1 MLKSKEKMEFGN
13 FQTSAHLSEQ
23 VCQFLLKNNLRPA
36 SVLEPTCG
44 VGNFLVASLNTFP
57 SLKRAL
63 GFEINPSHVDI
74 ALKATK
80 EIHSTSSVDIYVSDF
95 FKTNFETLIK
105 NLPEPVLIL
114 GNPPWVTNSKLCGLK
129 SSNMPI
135 KSNFQGNRGMDALLG
150 KSNFDI
156 SEWMLSKMMNWVD
169 GSHRTLAML
178 CKTSVARKVLKQAWK
193 HHLQIG
199 GASIYHIDASAHFN
213 VSVDACLLVVSGTP
227 SIGKKECNIHESI
240 ESTLPTLTFGL
251 CNGDL
256 IANMDHYKRWK
267 HLQGAPPYRWRSG
280 IKHDC
285 SKIMELKRAGS
296 FYQNGND
303 QIVALEN
310 QFLFPMLKSSQLANG
325 FCEVPS
331 KWMIVPQSK
340 PGEDTSDI
348 QKQAPLTWKYLCSHK
363 EKLDARRSSIYR
375 KLPEFSIFG
384 VGQYSFAPW
393 KIAVSG
399 FYKHLR
405 FHVVG
410 SFEGKPIV
418 LDDTCYFIPCYS
430 LKEAKLL
437 LSILNSGVAVEFLS
451 SFIFWD
457 AKRPITIDHLRR
469 LNILAVARE
478 IGLDDELRVFV
489 KGSRAQAILNF

>member
-1 MLKSKEKMEFGN
+1 MLKSKEKIEFGD
-13 FQTSAHLSEQ
+13 FQTSTDLSKQ
-23 VCQFLLKNNLRPA
+23 VCQFLLKNKFMPA
-36 SVLEPTCG
+36 SILEPTCG
-44 VGNFLVASLNTFP
+44 VGNFLTASLSTFP

-74 ALKATK
+74 ALKAIK
-80 EIHSTSSVDIYVSDF
+80 EIRTTSSVDIYVSDF
-95 FKTNFETLIK
+95 FNTDYETLIK

-114 GNPPWVTNSKLCGLK
+114 GNPPWATNSKLGGLK
-129 SSNMPI
+129 SNNMPI
-135 KSNFQGNRGMDALLG
+135 KSNFQGSRGIDALMG

-156 SEWMLSKMMNWVD
+156 SEWMLSKMMNWID
-169 GSHRTLAML
+169 GSHRALAML

-199 GASIYHIDASAHFN
+199 EASIHRIDASAHFN
-213 VSVDACLLVVSGTP
+213 VSVDACLLVVSGTLG
-227 SIGKKECNIHESI
+227 IGKKECSSYESI
-240 ESTLPTLTFGL
+240 ESPRPTSAFGL
-251 CNGDL
+251 CDGDL
-256 IANMDHYKRWK
+256 IANMDRYKTWK
-267 HLQGAPPYRWRSG
+267 HLRGTPSYRWRSG

-285 SKIMELKRAGS
+285 SKIMELSRTGS

-303 QIVALEN
+303 QSVALEN

-325 FCEVPS
+325 SCEMPS

-340 PGEDTSDI
+340 PREDTSSI
-348 QKQAPLTWKYLCSHK
+348 QQKAPMTWKYLCDHR
-363 EKLDARRSSIYR
+363 EKLDARKSSIYR
-375 KLPEFSIFG
+375 KLPRFSIFG
-384 VGQYSFAPW
+384 VGRYSFAPW

-430 LKEAKLL
+430 LKEAMLL
-437 LSILNSGVAVEFLS
+437 LSILNSRVAVEFLS

-457 AKRPITIDHLRR
+457 AKRPITIDHLMR
-469 LNILAVARE
+469 LDILAAAKE
-478 IGLDDELRVFV
+478 IGLDDELRVYM
-489 KGSRAQAILNF
+489 KGSRAQGVLSF